1 MINAV
6 EFFLNVTVDC
16 RELALS
22 RNTSIK
28 RLSHGWWTQFKLKKK
43 HLVRHLYHDMLMF
56 RHGEY
61 ENLPRWNWEIM
72 QPIEIG
78 IYNLSAA
85 LA

>member
-28 RLSHGWWTQFKLKKK
+28 RLSHGWWTQFKLKK
-43 HLVRHLYHDMLMF
+43 
-56 RHGEY
+56 
-61 ENLPRWNWEIM
+61 NI
-72 QPIEIG
+72 
-78 IYNLSAA
+78 
-85 LA
+85 